1 MCINSVERN
10 AGQTIY
16 VSRSLD
22 EVTSDGGQLCGKT
35 DQVLSLEDI
44 LHPVVV
50 SCPSKPVGKYISV
63 VQESNETMPLSI
75 CELSITSTY
84 LGL

>member
-1 MCINSVERN
+1 MCINSMERN
-10 AGQTIY
+10 AGLTIY

-63 VQESNETMPLSI
+63 VQENNETMPLSI

-84 LGL
+84 LSL